1 MKSDFVIVRLLNNG
15 CAWIITE
22 DREIEVSRSHGE
34 SMILAARRKYQKEF
48 WSRLEH
54 GAEQYIFN

>member
-15 CAWIITE
+15 CAWIETE
-22 DREIEVSRSHGE
+22 DRKIEVSRSHGE
-34 SMILAARRKYQKEF
+34 SMILAARRMYAKEF

-54 GAEQYIFN
+54 GVEQYIFN